1 MHPKIRKL
9 LWIFSRTFVTKSKT
23 TMPDPPPPTTHNMN
37 ECRRK
42 KHMHLRSNRLIPP
55 AAPPAGRRI
64 LVKRGCIGGTAEARL
79 SAAITAVTNGSPLSV
94 CFFCHFWPPVAGVQL
109 FTGERKNAF
118 AFCIFAF
125 PCSVGAP
132 HRDPQ
137 AAPALCSL
145 NVLHGACRAAS
156 LRIGAH
162 TRALA
167 FPV

>member
-1 MHPKIRKL
+1 MIDIYVHPIVFCRCYFVHALSKIKAN
-9 LWIFSRTFVTKSKT
+9 KA
-23 TMPDPPPPTTHNMN
+23 
-37 ECRRK
+37 
-42 KHMHLRSNRLIPP
+42 LRLRLIPP

-94 CFFCHFWPPVAGVQL
+94 YFFCHFWPPVAGVQL

>member
-109 FTGERKNAF
+109 FTGEPLRRFAHEHLAGRTIKSVKSSDLRGAFDTLRVGLQCQTYPCIPATADIPSKNAVF
-118 AFCIFAF
+118 
-125 PCSVGAP
+125 
-132 HRDPQ
+132 
-137 AAPALCSL
+137 
-145 NVLHGACRAAS
+145 
-156 LRIGAH
+156 
-162 TRALA
+162 
-167 FPV
+167 